1 MKITEKELIQGI
13 RDGNRN
19 FISILYDNYSATLNG
34 VICKMVKNEE
44 FAEDLL
50 QETFVKIW
58 QSFSQY
64 KESKGRLFTW
74 MINIAR
80 FHVLDQMKRKSYRN
94 YLQNERISN
103 LSTTLDD
110 QYHSSNNPD
119 IIGVKEMAGN
129 LQPKYKALI
138 DLIYFKGYT
147 QSEAAEELNIPLGT
161 VKTRLRAAVSELRL
175 LFNELPIGESISKT
189 PSLTFS
195 MKTANENKTPM
206 QNNLKRLFSENSLI
220 IPRFHHCFL
229 NISYESIIS
238 KHKIVY

>member
-1 MKITEKELIQGI
+1 MKITEEELVKGL
-13 RDGNRN
+13 RDGDRS
-19 FISILYDNYSATLNG
+19 FISILYDNYSAPLNG
-34 VICKMVKNEE
+34 VICKMVRNDE

-80 FHVLDQMKRKSYRN
+80 FHALDQMKRRSYRN
-94 YLQNERISN
+94 YSRNERISS
-103 LSTTLDD
+103 LATTLDV
-110 QYHSSNNPD
+110 QYNSSNNPD
-119 IIGVKEMAGN
+119 TIGIKEMAGN

-161 VKTRLRAAVSELRL
+161 VKTRLRAAMCDLRL
-175 LFNELPIGESISKT
+175 LFNERPLRQSLSKIS
-189 PSLTFS
+189 SLTS
-195 MKTANENKTPM
+195 SKKVPNEYRTRM
-206 QNNLKRLFSENSLI
+206 QNIYEKLFTENSLI
-220 IPRFHHCFL
+220 IPKYNYHYF
-229 NISYESIIS
+229 
-238 KHKIVY
+238 KHQI